1 MQHRNLAQ
9 RRYIRRFVPL
19 MAGYVLILFAANRVA
34 DTRQLEG
41 ATLALLSILPTLPL
55 LGVIVVMG
63 LYLREEADE
72 YLRDRLVVA
81 MLGGTGVLLMV
92 TTVWGFLENSGM
104 VGHPPTYL
112 AFPFWCGAMGIV
124 QCMMALRDR
133 LAGGSQ

>member
-1 MQHRNLAQ
+1 MQHRNPAQ

-72 YLRDRLVVA
+72 YLRDRLVVS
-81 MLGGTGVLLMV
+81 MLGGTGVLLMA